1 MDYLYK
7 FLNHVSILSVCIPFI
22 AGLIVYRKLDA
33 NSRILVL
40 LLFFATLA
48 QLSSY
53 SNWADIFYN
62 VYTVLDPVFWGYIF
76 FRNSRNRWI
85 RIFILVTTFIQPV
98 LSLSRFYSVGLSDQF
113 YSQLVC
119 LNNVL
124 LLLWVL
130 SFFYERYYT
139 ENIEALEKEPL
150 FWFCLGILIYA
161 PGSYFH
167 FAFHETVRVETNPL
181 SVKINAIHDLLNTAQ
196 YLIFTIGIYINVR
209 NNVKHQHAI
218 S

>member
-1 MDYLYK
+1 MGHLYA
-7 FLNHVSILSVCIPFI
+7 FLSELSVLSVCLPFI
-22 AGLIVYRKLDA
+22 TGLILYKKLDT
-33 NSRILVL
+33 NSRVLVF
-40 LLFFATLA
+40 LLFFATST

-53 SNWADIFYN
+53 TSWLDTFYN
-62 VYTVLDPVFWGYIF
+62 LYTVVDPVIWGYIF

-85 RIFILVTTFIQPV
+85 KVFILVTTFIQPV

-150 FWFCLGILIYA
+150 FWFCLGILFYA

-167 FAFHETVRVETNPL
+167 FAFHETVRFKTNPL
-181 SVKINAIHDLLNTAQ
+181 SVKIQAIHDLLNTAQ
-196 YLIFTIGIYINVR
+196 YVIFTIGIYINVR
-209 NNVKHQHAI
+209 KNAKHKHAF